1 MIGMQYL
8 TNLTQHGLVKWASN
22 YVELFQFQHRNIELV
37 NFSPFR
43 AVRSPNHAARLLPVF
58 STCLLDGRQCIIIVR
73 TNLGLDDEDIMIC
86 VCISSIFYGSHK
98 F

>member
-37 NFSPFR
+37 NFSPIM
-43 AVRSPNHAARLLPVF
+43 AVRSPNHAARLRPVICILLFMQQQVLPIY
-58 STCLLDGRQCIIIVR
+58 LHDCIYCTVP
-73 TNLGLDDEDIMIC
+73 T
-86 VCISSIFYGSHK
+86 
-98 F
+98 

>member
-37 NFSPFR
+37 NFSPIM
-43 AVRSPNHAARLLPVF
+43 AVRSPNHAARLRPVVCTW
-58 STCLLDGRQCIIIVR
+58 SA
-73 TNLGLDDEDIMIC
+73 TNYQEQPAE
-86 VCISSIFYGSHK
+86 VSSVKINQATLRPKNKQSN
-98 F
+98 